1 MKAVALILAVLSS
14 LSFLHAQEDLEKEFE
29 HYFSEFQ
36 CKGLRE
42 AKRTMEEKM
51 LQQIIDGASLK
62 PFLLARKKNLAYLS
76 LRIFDQTASF
86 AALRLCRAGK
96 SLSVAKDFPTN
107 INAAPFFDLIILE
120 RKKIGSIEQLAL
132 FFCKMDCSAE
142 KPHKQPYLAKFY
154 FDTKGGAPIL
164 LAENIFPLSEIN
176 FGDELTKVKAKR
188 GQQMASELKKKDE
201 FLSAIFKSSQFVQ
214 LVRKSQGLGK
224 TNLRLIDGEGQFQ
237 AIDKRAE
244 QENFTIMDTIPLDAN
259 IRTDH
264 LDIFIRKALGPQKL
278 IRIEL
283 FFYENSC
290 LQGHRLSNPYIYN
303 FYFKKLGRKLK
314 VVAVEQGSAS

>member
-1 MKAVALILAVLSS
+1 MKAIALILAVLSS
-14 LSFLHAQEDLEKEFE
+14 LSFLHAQEDLEDEFE
-29 HYFSEFQ
+29 HYFSELQ
-36 CKGLRE
+36 CKGLRD

-96 SLSVAKDFPTN
+96 PLSVAKDFPRN

-142 KPHKQPYLAKFY
+142 KPHLAKFY
-154 FDTKGGAPIL
+154 FDTQGDTPIL

-176 FGDELTKVKAKR
+176 FGDELPKIKAKR
-188 GQQMASELKKKDE
+188 GQQMARELKKKDE
-201 FLSAIFKSSQFVQ
+201 FLSAIFKSSQFVE
-214 LVRKSQGLGK
+214 LVRKSQDLGK
-224 TNLRLIDGEGQFQ
+224 TNLRLIDDEGQFL
-237 AIDKRAE
+237 AIGKRAK

-264 LDIFIRKALGPQKL
+264 LDIFIRKALGPKKL

-303 FYFKKLGRKLK
+303 FYFKKLGAKLK